1 MRQIILED
9 LTIEERLRYLEQRR
23 QLAEERTEIVSKL
36 QHGTNRYEVI
46 QDAYLMVLDKPITHT
61 ITKTEWQVSY
71 KSNNRIEAE
80 IIVLKE
86 EQQSG
91 GDWNELFHLMKKLTV
106 PLQKIN
112 FELSSKGQIVNIIN
126 QNEILNK
133 WNEIKVEFVG
143 DNSFSEI
150 LKLGNADYSN
160 PLPTIKKNIIYQL
173 FFFSLYKNVYTMNK
187 PDIVGRDVFLQ
198 SVIFPECNFGVNVEE
213 KAYERVGN
221 YVLFNQ
227 YTVDK
232 NIDFGQIKS
241 LYKERYKPFMQQ
253 NTGRDEGVEDYSI
266 SYKSNYKVFEEVGK
280 LTSCNATFEEKV
292 NRNLYYK
299 SNIEIKLINLPL

>member
-1 MRQIILED
+1 MRQLILED

-36 QHGTNRYEVI
+36 QHGTNRYEII

-80 IIVLKE
+80 VIVLKE

-112 FELSSKGQIVNIIN
+112 FELSSKGQIINIIN

-133 WNEIKVEFVG
+133 WNEIKVEFVE

-173 FFFSLYKNVYTMNK
+173 FFFSLYKNVYAMNK
-187 PDIVGRDVFLQ
+187 PNIVGRDVFLQ

-232 NIDFGQIKS
+232 NIDFGRIKS

-253 NTGRDEGVEDYSI
+253 NTGCDEGVKDYSI

-280 LTSCNATFEEKV
+280 LTYCNATFEEKV